1 MNKAHRDR
9 LAFMRICSGKFERD
23 AEYYHVQGNKKMRL
37 SQPQQLMAQER
48 EIVDEAYA
56 GDIIGVFDPGIFSIG
71 DTICTPGQ
79 KFRFGGIPTFAPEH
93 FSRVSPM
100 DSMKRKQ
107 FIKGTEQ
114 IAQEG
119 AIQIFKV
126 PGSGMEE
133 VIVGVVGTLQFDV
146 FQYRMRAE
154 YGVELRMTGL
164 PYEQLRFIVKAP
176 VADLKDLNLT
186 TDAEL
191 LEDYRGRS
199 LLVFASLWSI
209 DYIVKRNPGLELA
222 ETAQ

>member
-1 MNKAHRDR
+1 MLQDIAPH
-9 LAFMRICSGKFERD
+9 I
-23 AEYYHVQGNKKMRL
+23 YHN
-37 SQPQQLMAQER
+37 
-48 EIVDEAYA
+48 EI
-56 GDIIGVFDPGIFSIG
+56 IF
-71 DTICTPGQ
+71 PE
-79 KFRFGGIPTFAPEH
+79 PAPEDDILV
-93 FSRVSPM
+93 FSGNTVLGREQDGRFVLPRVRELALPPERLQYLFSV
-100 DSMKRKQ
+100 DGANYWLLMKRKQ